1 MRGKFLLILLLL
13 GFLPVMPVSS
23 ADLDGSA
30 ISFDTTVVG
39 SGTVVKVTVQVA
51 NSTSPQIAG
60 ALVSLTVSSGSFSS
74 KGQFD
79 EISADSRSLTGF
91 TPANGSLSVSWIAPE
106 VNSTVPE
113 ISVGFSADISTSSFS
128 GLVQNTLDVKAG
140 LTDIQNSEL
149 TLPSRVSPGENFS
162 ILVTVKD
169 AIGTVREGY
178 DVSVDVSDGSPVNSQ
193 GAVSNQSGKVE
204 ILWTAPLLTIDT
216 PNLTLSVRAFI
227 SASSLVNITLTE
239 EVEVVLSNS
248 SSINVVMPT
257 ISEVNEKSDNVLKF
271 GLFVDGL
278 SPATGGEIQLQVTDG
293 LFYRLNTSTLGFVDD
308 LGFVYVNWTAPQL
321 PDIQPLDV
329 NFRVEGRYVNLTIVE
344 YINITVV
351 PVIGN
356 LTLEITVKDQVYKQ
370 NEQIVIDYF
379 VYDTDTLNPTGG
391 VVIFSTAEFG
401 FFQESGLNEILVETD
416 LRGEAQ
422 AVLNLT
428 EAELVVQLQT
438 VSIFA
443 NASKLKYN
451 PSSTT
456 IDVTVERV
464 PKPDLK
470 LDLDVDTLTPL
481 NPDDTLEIG
490 ATVLHKSGESASNV
504 TVEISADAGEFSN
517 GELVLRGVTDS
528 SGKITFTW
536 AAKLDISVST
546 LNVTFSVTVVSDNYF
561 DDPLVFQ
568 ITVINPTATSS
579 SQNIDTADANKET
592 NTTVAVV
599 GAIVT
604 VAAAGAGIAV
614 VLKKKQ

>member
-13 GFLPVMPVSS
+13 GFLPVIPVSS

-308 LGFVYVNWTAPQL
+308 QGFVYVNWTAPQL

-344 YINITVV
+344 FINITVV

-370 NEQIVIDYF
+370 NEQIVINYF
-379 VYDTDTLNPTGG
+379 VYDSDTLNPTGG
-391 VVIFSTAEFG
+391 VVVFSTAEFG
-401 FFQESGLNEILVETD
+401 FFQESGLNEMLVETD

-470 LDLDVDTLTPL
+470 LDLDVDTSTPL
-481 NPDDTLEIG
+481 NPEDTLEIG
-490 ATVLHKSGESASNV
+490 ATVLHKSGGSAPNV

-536 AAKLDISVST
+536 TAKLDISVST

-561 DDPLVFQ
+561 DDPLGFQ
-568 ITVINPTATSS
+568 ITVINPSATSS
-579 SQNIDTADANKET
+579 GQNIDTADANKET